1 MRQPRRDLSSEFVH
15 ITQRGLGRR
24 IIFEEDADRRRY
36 LAMLKNKAEDCGVS
50 ILAWTL
56 MENHVHLLVKAPSAA
71 LSRMMQRVGAG
82 YAQYFNGRHGHVGKV
97 FQNRFS
103 SEAIETDDHLL
114 AAIRYIHRNA
124 ETAGVASASVYPWS
138 SYCEIA
144 GKSVDLEGEGLCDV
158 AAVCEIF
165 GGVDEFKRFH
175 AMADEQDGFAWID
188 GYRPRMS
195 DDEARE
201 IAQRCCGTTFADRIV
216 SMPKVDRDKAL
227 RLLKDHGLSIRQIE
241 RLTGV
246 GRGPISR
253 A

>member
-1 MRQPRRDLSSEFVH
+1 MRQPRRDLPSEFVH

-36 LAMLKNKAEDCGVS
+36 LSTLKNKAQDCNVS

-56 MENHVHLLVKAPSAA
+56 MENHVHLLVKAPPAA
-71 LSRMMQRVGAG
+71 LSRMMQCVGIG

-103 SEAIETDDHLL
+103 SEAIETDAHLL

-124 ETAGVASASVYPWS
+124 ETAGIASTSAYPWS
-138 SYCEIA
+138 SYREVV
-144 GKSVDLEGEGLCDV
+144 GKSADLEGEGLCDV
-158 AAVCEIF
+158 AAVREIF
-165 GGVDEFKRFH
+165 GGVGEFERFH
-175 AMADEQDGFAWID
+175 AMTDEEDGFAWIG

-201 IAQRCCGTTFADRIV
+201 VAQRCFGVAFADRIAG
-216 SMPKVDRDKAL
+216 MPKVDRDKAL
-227 RLLKDHGLSIRQIE
+227 RLLKDYGLSIRQIE

-246 GRGPISR
+246 GRGPITK